1 VMVQGSAAELVR
13 ARESAEQLFALER
26 IPG

>member
-1 VMVQGSAAELVR
+1 VQGSAAELVR
-13 ARESAEQLFALER
+13 ARESAAQLFALER